1 MLLKSITL
9 KNFRQFKDITL
20 EFSTNNEKNVTIVIG
35 DNGSGKST
43 LLQAFFWCLYD
54 KESFSDKELFNKEN
68 FKSIDIN
75 RTIAVEVIIHL
86 IHSNTEY
93 SIARLI
99 EYKKNDNEQA
109 KIVKQEF
116 KIKKKVSR
124 GTVDISKCY

>member
-99 EYKKNDNEQA
+99 EYKKMIMN
-109 KIVKQEF
+109 KQ
-116 KIKKKVSR
+116 KL
-124 GTVDISKCY
+124 